1 MKKVLVISILIAVLM
16 VLTGCSST
24 PTPKGILYTG
34 TKGPFYAT
42 ANDKGDKV
50 GSSTAR
56 CILGAVAWGDASTAA
71 AAKNAGIT
79 KIHHADYEDTL
90 VFFGIYSSYTVVV
103 YGE

>member
-1 MKKVLVISILIAVLM
+1 MKKFLTLSMLIGICAVM
-16 VLTGCSST
+16 VGCTST

-42 ANDKGDKV
+42 ANEKGEKV
-50 GSSTAR
+50 GTATAK
-56 CILGAVAWGDASTAA
+56 CILGIVAWGDASTET

-90 VFFGIYSSYTVVV
+90 IFLGVYSSYTVVV